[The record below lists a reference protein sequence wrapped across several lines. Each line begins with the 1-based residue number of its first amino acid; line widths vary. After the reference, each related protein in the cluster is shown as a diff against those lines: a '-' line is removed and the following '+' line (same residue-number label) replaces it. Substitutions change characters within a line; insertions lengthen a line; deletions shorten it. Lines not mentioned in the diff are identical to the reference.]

1 MTPYTTRQRAQGT
14 LPRYRY
20 RNEEFSFSRQI
31 PSGVGAIIV
40 KLDSQ
45 LIADRGCPDYVNFVP
60 EADVMLIIDEMIWL
74 ERTLSQLLL
83 QNDNDD
89 GEP

>member
-1 MTPYTTRQRAQGT
+1 MSVR
-14 LPRYRY
+14 
-20 RNEEFSFSRQI
+20 
-31 PSGVGAIIV
+31 
-40 KLDSQ
+40 
-45 LIADRGCPDYVNFVP
+45 FVP